1 MLLCVF
7 EPTLRDR
14 YYLLGGVI
22 KVDLITGLPIHPLI
36 NHGVAVLV
44 PLAAIGAL
52 LVIFIPKLRLN
63 YSPLVLVTVLLAT
76 VSAFVAT
83 QSGEALAE
91 RVGLPNAHATQ
102 GERLS
107 YVVLAFAILF
117 TIWFALEKSDR
128 LRERV
133 ANLGNRALKVVIPIT
148 AISSFILTILVGHS
162 GAEAT
167 WKDRIDQTQAT
178 ALEETGPKPI
188 NPAGTINLSNSEIK
202 SHNLKSDCWSIVN
215 GNVYNL
221 TTYVQRHPG
230 GASVIANI
238 CGKDGSKAFLNQH
251 NTKSKP
257 NNVLSSF
264 LLGPVGASISAEVGQ
279 KVIAPPAASN
289 GDESD
294 EESDDESNEESDDN

>member
-1 MLLCVF
+1 M
-7 EPTLRDR
+7 
-14 YYLLGGVI
+14 
-22 KVDLITGLPIHPLI
+22 DLITGLPIHPLI

-76 VSAFVAT
+76 VSAFIAT
-83 QSGEALAE
+83 QSGEALSE

-117 TIWFALEKSDR
+117 SIWFALEKSER
-128 LRERV
+128 TRERV
-133 ANLGNRALKVVIPIT
+133 ANLGKRVLKVVIPIT
-148 AISSFILTILVGHS
+148 AISSFVLTILVGHS
-162 GAEAT
+162 GAQAT

-202 SHNLKSDCWSIVN
+202 THNLKSDCWSIVN

-221 TTYVQRHPG
+221 TSYVKSHPG

-238 CGKDGSKAFLNQH
+238 CGKDGSKAFVNQH
-251 NTKSKP
+251 NTQGKP

-264 LLGPVGASISAEVGQ
+264 LLGPVGASITAEAGQ
-279 KVIAPPAASN
+279 KVIEPPVTGK

-294 EESDDESNEESDDN
+294 EESDED

>member
-1 MLLCVF
+1 M
-7 EPTLRDR
+7 
-14 YYLLGGVI
+14 
-22 KVDLITGLPIHPLI
+22 DLFTGLPIHPLI

-76 VSAFVAT
+76 VSAFIAT
-83 QSGEALAE
+83 QSGEALSE

-117 TIWFALEKSDR
+117 SIWFALEKSER
-128 LRERV
+128 TRERV
-133 ANLGNRALKVVIPIT
+133 ANLGKRMLKVVIPIT
-148 AISSFILTILVGHS
+148 AISSFVLTILVGHS
-162 GAEAT
+162 GAQAT

-188 NPAGTINLSNSEIK
+188 NPAGTINLSNSEVK
-202 SHNLKSDCWSIVN
+202 THNLKSDCWSIVN
-215 GNVYNL
+215 ANVYNL
-221 TTYVQRHPG
+221 TSYVKSHPG

-238 CGKDGSKAFLNQH
+238 CGKDGSKAFVNQH
-251 NTKSKP
+251 NTQGKP

-264 LLGPVGASISAEVGQ
+264 LLGPVGASITAEAGK
-279 KVIAPPAASN
+279 KVIEPPVAGK
-289 GDESD
+289 GDESEEESD
-294 EESDDESNEESDDN
+294 EESDED

>member
-1 MLLCVF
+1 M
-7 EPTLRDR
+7 
-14 YYLLGGVI
+14 
-22 KVDLITGLPIHPLI
+22 DLITGLPIHPLI

-63 YSPLVLVTVLLAT
+63 DSPLVLVTVLLAT
-76 VSAFVAT
+76 VSAFIAT
-83 QSGEALAE
+83 QSGEALSE

-117 TIWFALEKSDR
+117 SIWFALEKSER
-128 LRERV
+128 TRERV
-133 ANLGNRALKVVIPIT
+133 ANLGKRVLKVVIPIT
-148 AISSFILTILVGHS
+148 AISSFVLTILVGHS
-162 GAEAT
+162 GAQAT
-167 WKDRIDQTQAT
+167 WQDRIDQTQAT
-178 ALEETGPKPI
+178 ALAETGPKPI

-202 SHNLKSDCWSIVN
+202 THNLKSDCWSIVN
-215 GNVYNL
+215 ANVYNL
-221 TTYVQRHPG
+221 TSYVKSHPG

-238 CGKDGSKAFLNQH
+238 CGKDGSKAFVNQH
-251 NTKSKP
+251 NTQGKP

-264 LLGPVGASISAEVGQ
+264 LLGPVGASITAEAGQ
-279 KVIAPPAASN
+279 KVIEPPVAGK

-294 EESDDESNEESDDN
+294 EESDED

>member
-1 MLLCVF
+1 M
-7 EPTLRDR
+7 
-14 YYLLGGVI
+14 
-22 KVDLITGLPIHPLI
+22 DLITGLPIHPLI

-76 VSAFVAT
+76 VSAFIAT
-83 QSGEALAE
+83 QSGEALSE

-117 TIWFALEKSDR
+117 SIWFALEKSER
-128 LRERV
+128 TRERV
-133 ANLGNRALKVVIPIT
+133 ANLGKRVLKVVIPIT
-148 AISSFILTILVGHS
+148 AISSFVLTILVGHS
-162 GAEAT
+162 GAQAT

-202 SHNLKSDCWSIVN
+202 THNLKSDCWSIVN

-221 TTYVQRHPG
+221 TSYVKSHPG

-238 CGKDGSKAFLNQH
+238 CGKDGSKAFVNQH
-251 NTKSKP
+251 NTQGKP

-264 LLGPVGASISAEVGQ
+264 LLGPVGASITAEAGQ
-279 KVIAPPAASN
+279 KVIEPPVAGK

-294 EESDDESNEESDDN
+294 EESDED

>member
-1 MLLCVF
+1 M
-7 EPTLRDR
+7 
-14 YYLLGGVI
+14 
-22 KVDLITGLPIHPLI
+22 DLITGLPIHPLI

-76 VSAFVAT
+76 VSAFIAT
-83 QSGEALAE
+83 QSGEALSE

-117 TIWFALEKSDR
+117 SIWFALEKSER
-128 LRERV
+128 TRERV
-133 ANLGNRALKVVIPIT
+133 ANLGKRVLKVVIPIT
-148 AISSFILTILVGHS
+148 AISSFVLTILVGHS
-162 GAEAT
+162 GAQAT

-188 NPAGTINLSNSEIK
+188 NSAGTINLSNSEIK
-202 SHNLKSDCWSIVN
+202 THNLKSDCWSIVN

-221 TTYVQRHPG
+221 TSYVKSHPG

-238 CGKDGSKAFLNQH
+238 CGKDGSKAFVNQH
-251 NTKSKP
+251 NTQGKP

-264 LLGPVGASISAEVGQ
+264 LLGPVGASITAEAGQ
-279 KVIAPPAASN
+279 KVIEPPVAGK

-294 EESDDESNEESDDN
+294 EESDED

>member
-1 MLLCVF
+1 M
-7 EPTLRDR
+7 
-14 YYLLGGVI
+14 
-22 KVDLITGLPIHPLI
+22 DLITGLPIHPLI

-117 TIWFALEKSDR
+117 SIWFALEKSER
-128 LRERV
+128 TRERV
-133 ANLGNRALKVVIPIT
+133 ANLGKRVLKVVIPIT
-148 AISSFILTILVGHS
+148 AISSFVLTILVGHS
-162 GAEAT
+162 GAQAT

-202 SHNLKSDCWSIVN
+202 THNLKSDCWSIVN

-238 CGKDGSKAFLNQH
+238 CGKDGSKAFVNEH

-279 KVIAPPAASN
+279 KVIAPPTASN

-294 EESDDESNEESDDN
+294 EESDDESDEESDDD

>member
-1 MLLCVF
+1 M
-7 EPTLRDR
+7 
-14 YYLLGGVI
+14 
-22 KVDLITGLPIHPLI
+22 DLITGLPIHPLI

-76 VSAFVAT
+76 VSAFIAT
-83 QSGEALAE
+83 QSGEALSE

-117 TIWFALEKSDR
+117 SIWFALEKSER
-128 LRERV
+128 TRERV
-133 ANLGNRALKVVIPIT
+133 ANLGKRVLKVVIPIT
-148 AISSFILTILVGHS
+148 AISSFVLTILVGHS
-162 GAEAT
+162 GAQAT

-178 ALEETGPKPI
+178 ALEETGPKLI

-202 SHNLKSDCWSIVN
+202 THNLKSDCWSIVN
-215 GNVYNL
+215 ANVYNL
-221 TTYVQRHPG
+221 TSYVKSHPG

-238 CGKDGSKAFLNQH
+238 CGKDGSKAFVNQH
-251 NTKSKP
+251 NTQGKP
-257 NNVLSSF
+257 NNVLSNF
-264 LLGPVGASISAEVGQ
+264 LLGPVGASITAEAGQ
-279 KVIAPPAASN
+279 KVIEPPVAGK

-294 EESDDESNEESDDN
+294 EESDED

>member
-1 MLLCVF
+1 M
-7 EPTLRDR
+7 
-14 YYLLGGVI
+14 
-22 KVDLITGLPIHPLI
+22 DLITGLPIHPLI

-52 LVIFIPKLRLN
+52 LVIFIPRLRLN

-76 VSAFVAT
+76 VSAFIAT

-117 TIWFALEKSDR
+117 SIWFALEKSER
-128 LRERV
+128 TRERV
-133 ANLGNRALKVVIPIT
+133 ANLGKRVLKVVIPIT
-148 AISSFILTILVGHS
+148 AISSFVLTILVGHS
-162 GAEAT
+162 GAQAT

-202 SHNLKSDCWSIVN
+202 THNLKSDCWSIVN

-221 TTYVQRHPG
+221 TSYVKSHPG

-238 CGKDGSKAFLNQH
+238 CGKDGSKAFVNQH
-251 NTKSKP
+251 NTQGKP

-264 LLGPVGASISAEVGQ
+264 LLGPVGASITAEAGQ
-279 KVIAPPAASN
+279 KVIEPPVAGK
-289 GDESD
+289 GDESH
-294 EESDDESNEESDDN
+294 EESDED

>member
-1 MLLCVF
+1 MLYAF
-7 EPTLRDR
+7 KPTLRDR
-14 YYLLGGVI
+14 YYLLSGVI

-117 TIWFALEKSDR
+117 SIWFALEKSER
-128 LRERV
+128 TRERV
-133 ANLGNRALKVVIPIT
+133 ANLGKRVLKVVIPIT
-148 AISSFILTILVGHS
+148 AISSFVLTILVGHS
-162 GAEAT
+162 GAQAT

-294 EESDDESNEESDDN
+294 EESDDESDEESDDD

>member
-1 MLLCVF
+1 M
-7 EPTLRDR
+7 
-14 YYLLGGVI
+14 
-22 KVDLITGLPIHPLI
+22 DLITGLPIHPLI

-52 LVIFIPKLRLN
+52 LVIFIPKFRLN

-76 VSAFVAT
+76 VSAFIAT
-83 QSGEALAE
+83 QSGEALSE

-117 TIWFALEKSDR
+117 SIWFALEKSER
-128 LRERV
+128 TRERV
-133 ANLGNRALKVVIPIT
+133 ANLGKRVLKVVIPIT
-148 AISSFILTILVGHS
+148 AISSFVLTILVGHS
-162 GAEAT
+162 GAQAT
-167 WKDRIDQTQAT
+167 WQDRIDQTQAT
-178 ALEETGPKPI
+178 ALAETGPKPI

-202 SHNLKSDCWSIVN
+202 THNLKSDCWSIVN

-221 TTYVQRHPG
+221 TSYVKSHPG

-238 CGKDGSKAFLNQH
+238 CGKDGSKAFVNQH
-251 NTKSKP
+251 NTQGKP

-264 LLGPVGASISAEVGQ
+264 LLGPVGASITAETGQ
-279 KVIAPPAASN
+279 KVIEPPVAGK

-294 EESDDESNEESDDN
+294 EESDED